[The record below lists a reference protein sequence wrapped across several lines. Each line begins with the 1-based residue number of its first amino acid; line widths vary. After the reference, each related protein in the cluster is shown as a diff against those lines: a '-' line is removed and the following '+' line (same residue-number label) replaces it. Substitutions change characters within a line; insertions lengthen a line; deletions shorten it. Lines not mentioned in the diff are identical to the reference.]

1 MTKLRKSAP
10 VPGAVSNAVTIL
22 EGQDAKRG
30 IINLRNV
37 GRYSLAVG
45 ALDNYGDLIQPH
57 VFLEPGEAV
66 SSYVPSADAGR
77 IILVG
82 QRQELVGQKQDSA
95 LPPPVGFATLEYDLP
110 W

>member
-10 VPGAVSNAVTIL
+10 VPGSVNNAVTIL

-37 GRYSLAVG
+37 GRYAFAVG
-45 ALDNYGDLIQPH
+45 ALDKYGDLIQPH
-57 VFLEPGEAV
+57 IFMEPGEAV
-66 SSYVPSADAGR
+66 SSYVPPADANK

-82 QRQELVGQKQDSA
+82 ERKELVAMKQESGV
-95 LPPPVGFATLEYDLP
+95 PSQVGVATLEYDLP

>member
-10 VPGAVSNAVTIL
+10 VPGAISNAVMIL

-37 GRYSLAVG
+37 GRYSFAVG
-45 ALDNYGDLIQPH
+45 ALDKYGDLIQPH
-57 VFLEPGEAV
+57 IFMAPGEAV
-66 SSYVPSADAGR
+66 SSYVPPADADK

-82 QRQELVGQKQDSA
+82 ERQELVAMKQETDMQPQIGVA
-95 LPPPVGFATLEYDLP
+95 ILEYDLP
-110 W
+110 